1 MLPIVPPAS
10 PIALATRPSMP
21 GRWSI
26 RTRSV
31 SENWAE
37 VVGSHAPGYLAP
49 SRPYPAAALRS
60 APAAS

>member
-10 PIALATRPSMP
+10 PIAEATRPSMP

-31 SENWAE
+31 REYWAE
-37 VVGSHAPGYLAP
+37 VVCAILRPGA
-49 SRPYPAAALRS
+49 
-60 APAAS
+60 

>member
-1 MLPIVPPAS
+1 MSPIVPPAS
-10 PIALATRPSMP
+10 PIALATRPSIP

-37 VVGSHAPGYLAP
+37 VGGDTAPPGYYAP
-49 SRPYPAAALRS
+49 
-60 APAAS
+60 